1 MRYLVLGAGMM
12 GSAVAYDLIH
22 AAPDVEVVLADVNPD
37 AAAAAVRTIGPRVRA
52 MRLDVRDPQA
62 LSAALRG
69 NAVVISA
76 VSYAVNET
84 VTRAAIDAGVHMC
97 DLGGNNDVVDRQ
109 TRLDAEARA
118 RGVTIIP
125 NCGLAPGLIN
135 ILASTGMRSFDTV
148 EEIHLRVGGLPQ
160 QPRPPLNYQIVFSV
174 EGLINEYLEPAEII
188 EDGEIRRVES
198 MTGLE
203 PLQFPPPYG
212 RMEAFH
218 TSGGISTLAR
228 ALKGK
233 VRHLDYKTIRYPG
246 HCDKFKMLLDLG
258 FAASEPVLAGT
269 GVRTMRELF
278 TELLKR
284 KLTYDE
290 PDVVLARATFSGTVR
305 GQHRTLEYEC
315 IDSYDAQSA
324 ITAMMRTTAF
334 PTSVTALLLAD
345 GTITARGVLMPE
357 ACVPG
362 DRMIAELAKRNI
374 QITTRSTE
382 SIP

>member
-12 GSAVAYDLIH
+12 GSAVAYDLAH
-22 AAPDVEVVLADVNPD
+22 AAPDAEIVLADVNSD
-37 AAAAAVRTIGPRVRA
+37 AATAAARTIGARVRPLC
-52 MRLDVRDPQA
+52 LDVRDPQA
-62 LSAALRG
+62 LSAALQG
-69 NAVVISA
+69 HTVVISA

-118 RGVTIIP
+118 RGVAVIP

-135 ILASTGMRSFDTV
+135 ILAATGMQSFDTV
-148 EEIHLRVGGLPQ
+148 DTVHLRVGGLPQ

-174 EGLINEYLEPAEII
+174 EGLINEYLEPAEVI

-203 PLQFPPPYG
+203 PLLFPPPYG
-212 RMEAFH
+212 TMEAFH

-228 ALKGK
+228 SLNGR

-246 HCDKFKMLLDLG
+246 HCEKFKTLLDLG
-258 FAASEPVLAGT
+258 FAASEPVSTGT

-284 KLTYDE
+284 RLSFAE
-290 PDVVLARATFSGTVR
+290 PDVILARATFSGTVHGR
-305 GQHRTLEYEC
+305 HRTLEYEC
-315 IDSYDAQSA
+315 IDSYDAQSR

-334 PTSVTALLLAD
+334 PTSITALLLAD
-345 GTITARGVLMPE
+345 GTITARGVMMPE
-357 ACVPG
+357 TCVPG
-362 DRMIAELAKRNI
+362 DRMIAELAKRNVR
-374 QITTRSTE
+374 ITTRFTE
-382 SIP
+382 SV

>member
-1 MRYLVLGAGMM
+1 MQFLVLGAGMM
-12 GSAVAYDLIH
+12 GSAVAYDLSH
-22 AAPDVEVVLADVNPD
+22 AASDVEVVLADVDPD
-37 AAAAAVRTIGPRVRA
+37 AAAIAAQAIGHRVRP
-52 MRLDVRDPQA
+52 MQLDVRDPRA

-76 VSYAVNET
+76 VSYAVNEA

-125 NCGLAPGLIN
+125 NCGLAPGLVN
-135 ILASTGMRSFDTV
+135 ILALTGMQTFDSV
-148 EEIHLRVGGLPQ
+148 EEIRLRVGGLPRH
-160 QPRPPLNYQIVFSV
+160 PRPPLNYQIVFSV
-174 EGLINEYLEPAEII
+174 EGLINEYTEPSEVI
-188 EDGEIRRVES
+188 EDGEIRKVES

-203 PLQFPPPYG
+203 TLLFPPPYG
-212 RMEAFH
+212 TMEAFH

-228 ALKGK
+228 ALKGR

-246 HCDKFKMLLDLG
+246 HCDRFKTLLDLG

-269 GVRTMRELF
+269 GVRTMREMF

-284 KLTYDE
+284 KLSFDE
-290 PDVVLARATFSGTVR
+290 PDVVLARATFSGTVAA
-305 GQHRTLEYEC
+305 QHRTLEYEC
-315 IDSYDAQSA
+315 IDSYDAQSRM
-324 ITAMMRTTAF
+324 TAMMRTTAF
-334 PTSVTALLLAD
+334 PTSITALLLAD
-345 GTITARGVLMPE
+345 ATITARGVLMPE

-362 DRMIAELAKRNI
+362 ERMIAELVKRNVR
-374 QITTRSTE
+374 ITTRSSE